1 MESINITPK
10 LPINSENIKIA
21 QYFIIGVVVWFLIT
35 GQLRKYKQA
44 QAYSQAG
51 TDPNTAFAIQVRQ
64 ACNPSGV
71 KLLIDMDGTWEND
84 LLLVADQIININAV
98 NAAYINLYNENMFER
113 LEKELSSTK
122 FQEWMRRAQSAPT
135 TTPVPSYSTP
145 VALYAL
151 KDTVVLSDTDS
162 TKVAKRVK
170 AGETIGT
177 RIKAFSISN
186 KQGGKNLYYLVS
198 WTSWFFL
205 YNQGLVLASDTKEA

>member
-1 MESINITPK
+1 MKPINVSTN
-10 LPINSENIKIA
+10 LPISSENIKIA
-21 QYFIIGVVVWFLIT
+21 QYFIIGLVLWFIVT

-71 KLLIDMDGTWEND
+71 KLLIEWDGTWEND
-84 LLLVADQIININAV
+84 LMLVADQITNVNAV
-98 NAAYINLYNENMFER
+98 NVAYINLYNENMFER
-113 LEKELSSTK
+113 LEKELNSTL

-135 TTPVPSYSTP
+135 TTQAPSSSTP
-145 VALYAL
+145 REIYAL
-151 KDTVVLSDTDS
+151 RDTVVLSDTDT

-177 RIKAFSISN
+177 RIRAYSISN
-186 KQGGKNLYYLVS
+186 KQGQKKLYYLVS

-205 YNQGLVLASDTKEA
+205 YNQGLVLAEDTKEL

>member
-1 MESINITPK
+1 MESINISPK
-10 LPINSENIKIA
+10 LPISSENIKIA

-44 QAYSQAG
+44 KAYSQAG

-71 KLLIDMDGTWEND
+71 KLLIDLDGTWEND
-84 LLLVADQIININAV
+84 LMLVADQVTNVNAV
-98 NAAYINLYNENMFER
+98 NVAYVNLYNENMFER
-113 LEKELSSTK
+113 LEKELTSTR
-122 FQEWMRRAQSAPT
+122 FQEWMRRAQLAPT
-135 TTPVPSYSTP
+135 ATPVPSNNSP
-145 VALYAL
+145 VELYAL

-162 TKVAKRVK
+162 TKTAKRVK

-177 RIKAFSISN
+177 RLKTFSITN
-186 KQGGKNLYYLVS
+186 RQGQKKIYYLVS

-205 YNQGLVLASDTKEA
+205 YNQGLVLAEDTKPL